1 MIAEVIRKEQKSSNS
16 DAERAIKRW
25 FKEATDRKGG
35 RKLRAEKK
43 ETKTS
48 FCLTS
53 FLLVLCFN
61 GVLGFVLLF
70 LYS

>member
-1 MIAEVIRKEQKSSNS
+1 MFFHVPFTSPNKFIFMIAEVIRKEQKSSNS

-43 ETKTS
+43 ID
-48 FCLTS
+48 
-53 FLLVLCFN
+53 
-61 GVLGFVLLF
+61 
-70 LYS
+70 